1 MADSKG
7 DDEPEVPAPR
17 VAAGAQYIPSF
28 PLIRKIDD
36 AWFRVERAVCAVL
49 FLAMGLLVFAAV
61 VKETFGVRKAWID
74 VVILF
79 GVCLLGVRTRAVKEG
94 ERRLGWPMSLG
105 IAAAL
110 TLAVIGALYLY
121 LRSTASG
128 GMIWAQ
134 KLTLVLMV
142 WVALLGASLATY
154 ERSHLALEMGEKL
167 WPKRWLRYVKALAH
181 GIAAAF
187 CVVCC
192 ILAVYL
198 VQQNAD
204 QGTLIE
210 DNRWLSRW
218 QALLVMPYAFGAMA
232 IRFLAQSVT
241 VATGTAAPDEDRLP
255 T

>member
-1 MADSKG
+1 MADARG
-7 DDEPEVPAPR
+7 DDEPEVPAAR
-17 VAAGAQYIPSF
+17 VAAGPKYVPSF

-36 AWFRVERAVCAVL
+36 AWFRVERIVCAVL
-49 FLAMGLLVFAAV
+49 FLAMGTLVFAAV
-61 VKETFGVRKAWID
+61 IKETFGVRKRWLDAA
-74 VVILF
+74 ILF
-79 GVCLLGVRTRAVKEG
+79 GVCLLGVRTRAVKPG
-94 ERRLGWPMSLG
+94 ERRFGWPVSLA

-110 TLAVIGALYLY
+110 TGAIIGGVFAYLKW
-121 LRSTASG
+121 TEQG

-134 KLTLVLMV
+134 KLTLVMMV
-142 WVALLGASLATY
+142 WVSLLGASIATY
-154 ERSHLALEMGEKL
+154 ERSHLALEMGEKI
-167 WPKRWLRYVKALAH
+167 WPKPWLRYVKAFAH
-181 GIAAAF
+181 GVASAF

-192 ILAVYL
+192 ILAIYL

-241 VATGTAAPDEDRLP
+241 TATGTAAPDEDRLP

>member
-1 MADSKG
+1 MAGSMG
-7 DDEPEVPAPR
+7 DDEPELPAAR
-17 VAAGAQYIPSF
+17 VAAGAKYVPSF

-36 AWFRVERAVCAVL
+36 AWFRIERAVCGVL

-61 VKETFGVRKAWID
+61 VKETFGVRKEWID

-79 GVCLLGVRTRAVKEG
+79 AVCLLGVRTRAVKPG
-94 ERRLGWPMSLG
+94 ERRLGWPLSLG

-110 TLAVIGALYLY
+110 TLALIGALRLY
-121 LRSTASG
+121 LGWTESG

-142 WVALLGASLATY
+142 WVSLLGASLATY
-154 ERSHLALEMGEKL
+154 DRSHLALEMGEKL
-167 WPKRWLRYVKALAH
+167 WPKPWLRYVKAIAH
-181 GIAAAF
+181 GVASAF

-192 ILAVYL
+192 ILAIYL

-204 QGTLIE
+204 QGTVIE

-241 VATGTAAPDEDRLP
+241 MATGTAAPDEDRLP